1 MGTESLDITIRE
13 LRSQGDAKLLEE
25 LYRNVLEPSF
35 SVDEL
40 ETLESML
47 SRLGAEDE
55 STLLA
60 AVAVDRAGDVVAGLL
75 GELYPDAE
83 VLLLGYVAVRPD
95 VRSRGVGSQL
105 ILEVVPRWC
114 ARAAVR
120 LALGEV
126 HDPRFWPH
134 ARDEDAV
141 GRLRLYGRL
150 GGRLLDVPFV
160 QPALD
165 ADRQRVRG
173 FLLLVSYVDPTV
185 AIERDGRT
193 YIPADVVS
201 DFIQSYFAT
210 VEDAEPPYDPELA
223 ALVART
229 EERPQIALLGIDEYE
244 SIPPL
249 DT

>member
-1 MGTESLDITIRE
+1 MATESLDVTIRE
-13 LRSQGDAKLLEE
+13 LRSQGDAELLEE
-25 LYRNVLEPSF
+25 LYRNVLQPSF

-47 SRLGAEDE
+47 SRLEAEDE
-55 STLLA
+55 TTLLA
-60 AVAVDRAGDVVAGLL
+60 AVAVDGAGNVVAGLV
-75 GELYPDAE
+75 GELYPDVK

-95 VRSRGVGSQL
+95 VRRRGVGSQL
-105 ILEVVPRWC
+105 ILQVVPRWY
-114 ARAAVR
+114 ARADVR

-126 HDPRFWPH
+126 HDPRFWPQ
-134 ARDEDAV
+134 APDEDAIS
-141 GRLRLYGRL
+141 RLRLYGRL

-165 ADRQRVRG
+165 AQRQRVRG
-173 FLLLVSYVDPTV
+173 FLLLVTYVDHTV
-185 AIERDGRT
+185 SIERDGRT

-201 DFIQSYFAT
+201 EFIQSYFAT
-210 VEDAEPPYDPELA
+210 VEDAERPYDLELA

-229 EERPQIALLGIDEYE
+229 EARPQIALLGIDEYE